1 MKIPLKDY
9 IKLLSKYLKEQKGS
23 VIVLAFILACTI
35 ALQLINPQ
43 ILRFFID
50 EATKGD
56 TTRSLTIAAMI
67 FIGAAVIQQLLNLI
81 ATYVSQNVGW
91 TATNGL
97 RVDLIEHCLNLDM
110 EFHKTHQS
118 GELIERID
126 GDINALFN
134 FFSKFILNVLTNGV
148 LLIGILILLLRED
161 WRIGL
166 SLTVFALFALS
177 TLWHLQSRKVNSWV
191 KDREAH
197 GKLYGFIGEQIT
209 STEDILSCGA
219 KNHVMKRLYKIL
231 NKMLP
236 VTTKAVMNYYNM
248 WSATLMIFTVGTVIA
263 LGLSAY
269 LWKQGVITIGTVYLI
284 FSYTELLAR
293 PIEEIRRQL
302 QDLQKA
308 GASISRVKELF
319 NTKSKI
325 IEGTKALPT
334 EDSFIKDLGKDNN
347 TRKHSTIESKASSKV
362 KKKDKNIQYIQE
374 KDPIEV
380 KLNEISFSYEEDS
393 KVIKDVSLTIPKCT
407 VLGVLGH
414 TGSGKTTLAKLLVR
428 LYDVDCGAILLN
440 GENIKALTFRD
451 LRREIAYVTQE
462 VQLFQASLRDNLTMF
477 NDEIKDEDILK
488 VLFEV
493 GLTPWYESLPQG
505 LDTMLQ
511 AGGGGLSAGEA
522 QLLAFVRV
530 FLKNPGLVILDEA
543 TSRLDPI
550 TEQLI
555 EKALDKLLKNRTCI
569 IIAHRLWTVQRANH
583 IVILDNGTV
592 VEYGERV
599 KLSKDSNSKFY
610 NLLQKGIEEVLV

>member
-1 MKIPLKDY
+1 MKIPLKEY
-9 IKLLSKYLKEQKGS
+9 IKLLSKYLKAQK
-23 VIVLAFILACTI
+23 VNVLLLALTLACIIT
-35 ALQLINPQ
+35 LQLVNPQ

-56 TTRSLTIAAMI
+56 STRSLTMAAII
-67 FIGAAVIQQLLNLI
+67 FIGAAVIQQMLNLI

-91 TATNGL
+91 NATNGL
-97 RVDLIEHCLNLDM
+97 RVDLIEHCINLDM
-110 EFHKTHQS
+110 EFHKAHQS

-126 GDINALFN
+126 GDVNALFN

-148 LLIGILILLLRED
+148 LLIGILVLLLRED

-166 SLTVFALFALS
+166 SLSTFALFAIYV
-177 TLWHLQSRKVNSWV
+177 LWHLQSRKVHSWV
-191 KDREAH
+191 ADREAY
-197 GKLYGFIGEQIT
+197 GKFYGFIGEQIT
-209 STEDILSCGA
+209 STEDILSSGA
-219 KNHVMKRLYKIL
+219 KNHVMKRFYHML

-236 VTTKAVMNYYNM
+236 ITSKAVMNYYNM
-248 WSATLMIFTVGTVIA
+248 WSATLLVFTVGTVIA
-263 LGLSAY
+263 FGLSAY
-269 LWKQGVITIGTVYLI
+269 LWSQGVITIGTVYLI

-308 GASISRVKELF
+308 GASITRVKELF
-319 NTKSKI
+319 TIKSKV
-325 IEGTKALPT
+325 IEGT
-334 EDSFIKDLGKDNN
+334 DDLK
-347 TRKHSTIESKASSKV
+347 
-362 KKKDKNIQYIQE
+362 E
-374 KDPIEV
+374 KGAIEV
-380 KLNEISFSYEEDS
+380 KLNQISFSYEEDS
-393 KVIKDVSLTIPKCT
+393 KVIKNISMEVPKGT

-428 LYDVDCGAILLN
+428 LYDVKSGDISLN
-440 GENIKALTFRD
+440 GESITSLKFKE
-451 LRREIAYVTQE
+451 LRKEIAYVTQE
-462 VQLFQASLRDNLTMF
+462 VQLFKASLRDNLTMF
-477 NDEIKDEDILK
+477 NSDIEDEEVKK
-488 VLFEV
+488 VLNEV
-493 GLTPWYESLPQG
+493 GLTPWYESLPKG

-530 FLKNPGLVILDEA
+530 FLKDPGLVILDEA

-583 IVILDNGTV
+583 IVILDSGEV
-592 VEYGERV
+592 VEYGERE
-599 KLSKDSNSKFY
+599 KLSKDIHSKFY